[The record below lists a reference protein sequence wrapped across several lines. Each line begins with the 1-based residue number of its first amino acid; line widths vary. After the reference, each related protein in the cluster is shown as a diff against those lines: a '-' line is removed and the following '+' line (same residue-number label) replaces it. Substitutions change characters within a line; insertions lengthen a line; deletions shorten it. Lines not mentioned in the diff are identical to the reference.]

1 MRRAAVLIAG
11 IIFLAASFICADAQ
25 TRKHK
30 PRPLATPVPTLT
42 DAQIISQAGDLVDP
56 NQTQPE
62 PTETPKKPSV
72 TSTRLNDLDGR
83 VKRLEGGA
91 PANDPDA
98 KQKRMLLNLQI
109 LNGAEQR
116 TDNLRKQ
123 VFEMI
128 DKENAIQ
135 KRLDEIAYQIQPEII
150 ERELQMNGSLRPEE
164 VRESRRKQLAA
175 EQANEQ
181 NLLSQVQQTRASLEA
196 SLTKAEDLVEKLRTK
211 LEKDINDSFLND
223 DQPPPDKP
231 DEEQNP

>member
-1 MRRAAVLIAG
+1 MKRAAVIIAG
-11 IIFLAASFICADAQ
+11 MLFLAASFVCADAQ
-25 TRKHK
+25 TRRRK

-42 DAQIISQAGDLVDP
+42 DAQIISQAGDLTDQ
-56 NQTQPE
+56 NQVQPE

-83 VKRLEGGA
+83 VRRLEGGSPTA
-91 PANDPDA
+91 DPDA

-116 TDNLRKQ
+116 ADNLRKQ

-135 KRLDEIAYQIQPEII
+135 KRLDEIAYQIQPEVI
-150 ERELQMNGSLRPEE
+150 ERELQMTGSMHPEA
-164 VRESRRKQLAA
+164 VRESRRKQLSAD
-175 EQANEQ
+175 QANQQ

-196 SLTKAEDLVEKLRTK
+196 TLAKAEDLVEKLRTK
-211 LEKDINDSFLND
+211 LEKDINESFLND
-223 DQPPPDKP
+223 EPAPDKP
-231 DEEQNP
+231 DEEHNP